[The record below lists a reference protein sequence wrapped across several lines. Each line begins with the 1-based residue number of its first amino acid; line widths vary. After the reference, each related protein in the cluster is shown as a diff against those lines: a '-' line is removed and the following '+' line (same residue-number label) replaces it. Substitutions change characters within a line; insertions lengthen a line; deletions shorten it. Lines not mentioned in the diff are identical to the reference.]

1 VPSFHLLV
9 SNNTLQVYE
18 AANFSSRGSSALSKL
33 VVDLMKKA
41 GISARTSVKL
51 EPRGRDG
58 LGKVVA
64 GLDHGCT
71 VPFVVRNMLFRWIA
85 TA

>member
-1 VPSFHLLV
+1 
-9 SNNTLQVYE
+9 
-18 AANFSSRGSSALSKL
+18 
-33 VVDLMKKA
+33 MKKA